1 MNPQDEESTESTPSD
16 VEVNTETA
24 PNRGW
29 LLIGRYAYREF
40 LADGCL
46 DLAAGLSFRSLLSLF
61 PALIAIVAILS
72 LFGQSPDALSSA
84 LDHASG
90 LVTETTWAAV
100 YPTVAAILTAPAP
113 GTGLIIGLVVAMW
126 SSSGYVRAF
135 GRAMNRI
142 YDTTEGR
149 SFIKYYAQMF
159 LWTALLLVLGTI
171 SVSILVLSGSI
182 AEAFGDAFGLAPLT
196 LAIWNVAKWF
206 ILAGIVVFVVALLY
220 YVTPNVKQPK
230 FRWLS
235 VGALLAI
242 AVSVLATIGFVIY
255 VANFANYNAT
265 YGALAGVIILLMW
278 LYIINAIL
286 LFGAQLDSELERR
299 RQLKAGIHAEYE
311 LQLPPRDTR
320 ASDKRAVRQAKDVEQ
335 ARQIRESATGGES

>member
-1 MNPQDEESTESTPSD
+1 MIARKPPLETVDSSTLSPDNSPRKTWWHIVRST
-16 VEVNTETA
+16 N
-24 PNRGW
+24 
-29 LLIGRYAYREF
+29 REF
-40 LADGCL
+40 FADGCL
-46 DLAAGLSFRSLLSLF
+46 DLAAGLSFRTLLSLF
-61 PALIAIVAILS
+61 PALIAIVSILS
-72 LFGQSPDALSSA
+72 LFGQSADIVATTLS
-84 LDHASG
+84 HVEG
-90 LVTETTWAAV
+90 LVPESTWAMLGPALQ
-100 YPTVAAILTAPAP
+100 AIITTPSP
-113 GTGLIIGLVVAMW
+113 SIGLVVGLVLALW
-126 SSSGYVRAF
+126 SSSSYVRAF

-149 SFIKYYAQMF
+149 SFIKYYAQMY
-159 LWTALLLVLGTI
+159 LWSALLLVLGTI
-171 SVSILVLSGSI
+171 SVSILVLSGPI

-196 LAIWNVAKWF
+196 LAIWNVVKWF

-235 VGALLAI
+235 IGALLAI

-299 RQLKAGIHAEYE
+299 RQLQAGIHAEYE
-311 LQLPPRDTR
+311 IQLPPRDTK
-320 ASDKRAVRQAKDVEQ
+320 ASDKRAARHAKDVKQ
-335 ARQIRESATGGES
+335 ARQIRESATSDAPER